1 MKTLPSISTIAF
13 LFYLLIVFIAGCSS
27 AYNSKTDHT
36 KIYTPEQLKSD
47 ANELFGIIE
56 EVHPRGFMLATDEK
70 YLLTKND
77 VFRQLDRPMT
87 RLEFYRIISAAVAV
101 LDDGHTGLS
110 VPTDEFSTL
119 RLKGMLSFP
128 FQVRLSD
135 NGVIVE
141 RNYSD
146 DSLFAD
152 GSRLNSVNG
161 RSADSL
167 FNSFVRYF
175 SGEQFRYRAQS
186 AATYSS
192 LLLWMHD
199 ITPPYIVNAVTR
211 SGKVHSAVLQG
222 ATIERKKYIDSLIDR
237 TIKNRD
243 PYTFHITD
251 DSIAVI
257 DFRSMIDLQSFEQFL
272 KKSFTEIKSKRAKGL
287 IIDIRDNGGG
297 NAQLGDALISYISQK
312 PYTLFHRKEWK
323 MSYRYKQHLRE
334 RYIPWYLRW
343 FPVTWVNSDAK
354 RFFGAEDGE
363 IIVLNGDTIQPGHN
377 PLRYSGP
384 TALLIGVK
392 TFSSAVILADAVK
405 EFGLATVIGE
415 ESGGHP
421 SSFGEVFGG
430 ELTETQL
437 RYFCSSAQFVRVN
450 GVTDDHNGVVPD
462 ILVTTTIGSE
472 DSTIRVAKEIISRP
486 RLDSPY

>member
-1 MKTLPSISTIAF
+1 
-13 LFYLLIVFIAGCSS
+13 
-27 AYNSKTDHT
+27 
-36 KIYTPEQLKSD
+36 
-47 ANELFGIIE
+47 
-56 EVHPRGFMLATDEK
+56 
-70 YLLTKND
+70 
-77 VFRQLDRPMT
+77 
-87 RLEFYRIISAAVAV
+87 
-101 LDDGHTGLS
+101 
-110 VPTDEFSTL
+110 
-119 RLKGMLSFP
+119 
-128 FQVRLSD
+128 
-135 NGVIVE
+135 
-141 RNYSD
+141 
-146 DSLFAD
+146 
-152 GSRLNSVNG
+152 
-161 RSADSL
+161 
-167 FNSFVRYF
+167 
-175 SGEQFRYRAQS
+175 
-186 AATYSS
+186 
-192 LLLWMHD
+192 
-199 ITPPYIVNAVTR
+199 
-211 SGKVHSAVLQG
+211 
-222 ATIERKKYIDSLIDR
+222 
-237 TIKNRD
+237 
-243 PYTFHITD
+243 
-251 DSIAVI
+251 
-257 DFRSMIDLQSFEQFL
+257 
-272 KKSFTEIKSKRAKGL
+272 
-287 IIDIRDNGGG
+287 
-297 NAQLGDALISYISQK
+297 
-312 PYTLFHRKEWK
+312 